1 MSQKRGDDNSYAL
14 LSAGSA
20 TGSAVGIKGG
30 EYIVFFDGTIGGAT
44 VSLQCQSPSGQ
55 WMDVEV
61 FTGSAIKYTTLPRSQ
76 TGIDL
81 PAGNVRCA
89 VSGGSPSGLNCYLV
103 GLG

>member
-1 MSQKRGDDNSYAL
+1 MSIRRADDVSYTL

-20 TGSAVGIKGG
+20 TGSAVAIKGG
-30 EYIVFFDGTIGGAT
+30 EYIVYFDGTIGGST
-44 VSLQCQSPSGQ
+44 VSLQSQSPSGV

-61 FTGSAIKYTTLPRSQ
+61 FTGSAIKYTSLPRSQ
-76 TGIDL
+76 TGVDL

-89 VSGGSPSGLNCYLV
+89 CVGGTPSGINCYLV